1 MKPLWQVTS
10 KAYATGA
17 EGTAN
22 VFINTARYNNGSIW
36 RTLEAPILNARGI
49 AVRYHY
55 IFP

>member
-17 EGTAN
+17 KGTAN

-36 RTLEAPILNARGI
+36 RTLEAPILESNGI
-49 AVRYHY
+49 GFRYHY
-55 IFP
+55 VFP